1 MSATK
6 ADKAVNY
13 VSQVPEGGHGAGSL
27 AAKLSERSF
36 DFADFLRIFWRRRSL
51 FIGIVALLMLIAVV
65 VLTAITPLY
74 TAQTDVIIENRER
87 KVVADLQAVLGDV
100 MPDKEGL
107 LSEIEVIRSRG
118 IAEKVIREL
127 GLASD
132 PEFNSALKP
141 KGIVG
146 EFLTSS
152 RDLLAQ
158 HLPPEIFAALLGDDE
173 PKLSEEERRIR
184 EQEQVID
191 TFLDRLAVSVKGQ
204 SRVIVIKFTSE
215 QPEMAARIANAVADT
230 YIVEQLEAKFE
241 ATQRANQWLA
251 GKLQDLR
258 KQVAASDSAVE
269 EYRRR
274 AGLLKS
280 KDGTLISQQVANL
293 NAQLIIARS
302 DRAAADARLAQVRQL
317 IRTVGGAGSAADVL
331 GSPTIQELSR
341 QEAMV
346 KRKIAELSEELG
358 NRHPRLISARAEL
371 KDLQA
376 KIQTEVGKVVQKLQS
391 EAGVARARE
400 ASLLASTQQ
409 MEARLGQ
416 ANASEVQLH
425 ALEREADANKALMQ
439 QFLSRFEQISA
450 QADLVGQQTNS
461 RVLSRAVPP
470 EHPSE
475 PKKLQ
480 ILALVFV
487 AASALAAA
495 LVLLVENMDR
505 GFRSGEQIEAS
516 TGARALGL
524 IPVFKGRR
532 RDGGA
537 AGWVVKNPSS
547 LFGESVRSVY
557 TSLLISNVNPAPR
570 TLLITSSQP
579 REGKSTLACC
589 LARIS
594 AISGKRV
601 LIVEAD
607 LRKPSVHRIMGVE
620 QSPGLADYWR
630 GEATRTDILHED
642 STTGAWVVPAGRLGV
657 DPTRVLSA
665 SKIHQLLAEF
675 GREFDLVI
683 VDSPPLMAVSDAR
696 LLAPEMNAT
705 LFVVRWGKT
714 HREVVRQGLKELLG
728 TGAPLAGTVL
738 SMVDPNK
745 HARYGFGDSGY
756 YYRGV
761 KSYYAS

>member
-1 MSATK
+1 MSATR

-13 VSQVPEGGHGAGSL
+13 VTHPHEGGHGASL
-27 AAKLSERSF
+27 APKPADRTF
-36 DFADFLRIFWRRRSL
+36 DFGDFLRIFWRRRSL
-51 FIGIVALLMLIAVV
+51 FIGIVALVM
-65 VLTAITPLY
+65 VLAAGVLATVTPLY
-74 TAQTDVIIENRER
+74 TAQTDVMIENREQ
-87 KVVADLQAVLGDV
+87 KVVTNLQAVLGDV
-100 MPDKEGL
+100 TPDKEGL
-107 LSEIEVIRSRG
+107 LSEIEVIRSRT
-118 IAEKVIREL
+118 IAEKVIRQL
-127 GLASD
+127 GLYDD
-132 PEFNSALKP
+132 PEFNAAVRP
-141 KGIVG
+141 KGVVSELI
-146 EFLTSS
+146 TSA
-152 RDLLAQ
+152 RDVLVQ
-158 HLPPEIFAALLGDDE
+158 YLPPEMFATFLGGDE
-173 PKLSEEERRIR
+173 PALTNEERRTR
-184 EQEQVID
+184 EEDKVVD
-191 TFLDRLAVSVKGQ
+191 KFLDRLGVSVKGQ
-204 SRVIVIKFTSE
+204 SRVIVIQFTAE
-215 QPEMAARIANAVADT
+215 QPEKAAKVADAVADA
-230 YIVEQLEAKFE
+230 YIVEQLEAKFQ
-241 ATQRANQWLA
+241 ATQRANEWLA

-258 KQVAASDSAVE
+258 KQAAASDSAVE

-274 AGLLKS
+274 AGLLQS
-280 KDGTLISQQVANL
+280 KDGTLISQQVSNL

-302 DRAAADARLAQVRQL
+302 DRAAAEARLDQVRQL
-317 IRTVGGAGSAADVL
+317 IRTAGGAGSAADVL
-331 GSPTIQELSR
+331 GSPTIQDLSR
-341 QEAMV
+341 QEAEV

-358 NRHPRLISARAEL
+358 DRHPRLISARAEL

-376 KIQTEVGKVVQKLQS
+376 KIQSEVGKVVQKLDS

-400 ASLLASTQQ
+400 ASLAGSTQQ

-416 ANASEVQLH
+416 ANASEVQLR
-425 ALEREADANKALMQ
+425 ALEREAEANKALLQ
-439 QFLSRFEQISA
+439 QFLSRSEQITA
-450 QADLVGQQTNS
+450 QADLVGQQTNA
-461 RVLSRAVPP
+461 RILSRAVTP

-516 TGARALGL
+516 TGARPLGL
-524 IPVFKGRR
+524 IPIFKGRR
-532 RDGGA
+532 RDGGP
-537 AGWVVKNPSS
+537 AGWVAKNPSS
-547 LFGESVRSVY
+547 LFGESVRGVY
-557 TSLLISNVNPAPR
+557 TSLLISNVKPAPR

-579 REGKSTLACC
+579 REGKTTFASC

-601 LIVEAD
+601 LIIEAD
-607 LRKPSVHRIMGVE
+607 LRKPTVHRVMGVP

-630 GEATRTDILHED
+630 GEAGRADIVHED
-642 STTGAWVVPAGRLGV
+642 KTTGAWVIPSGRLGI
-657 DPTRVLSA
+657 DPTRVLSDA
-665 SKIHQLLAEF
+665 NVHQLIAEL

-696 LLAPEMNAT
+696 LLAPEVDAT

-714 HREVVRQGLKELLG
+714 HREVVRQGLKELLE
-728 TGAPLAGTVL
+728 TGAPLAGVVL
-738 SMVDPNK
+738 SMVDPEK